1 MIRGFIVALLLLQLC
16 SISPAVALE
25 GSKLISPPP
34 CPPPLSLLHPMFCVA
49 LCVKPLAAL
58 CNVQYQ
64 TVSLRGAIT
73 QHSRV
78 GMLGLVIEHLLRS
91 VTPLCF
97 WKHHGTFPY
106 HSLAGLCSVMNL
118 KYVNGQSFTGNVLH
132 RLLHTIPRS
141 FTQVRDSLSLLERV
155 KIESLPAFLSYK
167 YKIDFIN
174 LHFTDAPNDLPD
186 CILPINPVNHF
197 PLYLKFKLNT
207 TLGLQ
212 G

>member
-97 WKHHGTFPY
+97 
-106 HSLAGLCSVMNL
+106 
-118 KYVNGQSFTGNVLH
+118 
-132 RLLHTIPRS
+132 
-141 FTQVRDSLSLLERV
+141 
-155 KIESLPAFLSYK
+155 
-167 YKIDFIN
+167 
-174 LHFTDAPNDLPD
+174 
-186 CILPINPVNHF
+186 
-197 PLYLKFKLNT
+197 
-207 TLGLQ
+207 
-212 G
+212 